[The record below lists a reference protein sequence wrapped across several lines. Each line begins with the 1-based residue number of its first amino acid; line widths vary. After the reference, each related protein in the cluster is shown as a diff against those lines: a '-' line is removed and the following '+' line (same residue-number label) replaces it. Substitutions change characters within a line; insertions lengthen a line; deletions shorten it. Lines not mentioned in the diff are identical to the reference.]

1 MIALAVSVIIVT
13 AFIGNN
19 QRVSGKEIMKNMMM
33 DFYEEVCTVRFRKT
47 TENTGIVVFEDRIL
61 TERELEHFFYCFEE
75 SEYKEIGFSPFSIET
90 DIRYYLIFTDK
101 LGRERIRMKFYGTD
115 TLILDC
121 MDGKTEPKHKRY
133 LIEKTDLESFF
144 EGEGR

>member
-47 TENTGIVVFEDRIL
+47 TEDTTIVVFEDRIL
-61 TERELEHFFYCFEE
+61 TERELEHFFIILKNQNIRK
-75 SEYKEIGFSPFSIET
+75 SVLLPF
-90 DIRYYLIFTDK
+90 R
-101 LGRERIRMKFYGTD
+101 
-115 TLILDC
+115 
-121 MDGKTEPKHKRY
+121 
-133 LIEKTDLESFF
+133 
-144 EGEGR
+144 

>member
-33 DFYEEVCTVRFRKT
+33 DFYEEVCAVRFRKT

-61 TERELEHFFYCFEE
+61 TERELEHFFIILKNQNIRK
-75 SEYKEIGFSPFSIET
+75 SVLLPF
-90 DIRYYLIFTDK
+90 R
-101 LGRERIRMKFYGTD
+101 
-115 TLILDC
+115 
-121 MDGKTEPKHKRY
+121 
-133 LIEKTDLESFF
+133 
-144 EGEGR
+144 